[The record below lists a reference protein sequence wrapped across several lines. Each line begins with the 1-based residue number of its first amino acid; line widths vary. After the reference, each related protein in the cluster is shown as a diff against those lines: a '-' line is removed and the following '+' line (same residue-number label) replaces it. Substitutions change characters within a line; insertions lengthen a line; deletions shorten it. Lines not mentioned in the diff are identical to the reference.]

1 MSTTIEQMA
10 AMTDED
16 FLRMEVPSDTPAPE
30 KTPEELAAEQAAQAK
45 ATEDAEAAA
54 AAQAQA
60 DADAA
65 AAAKAAEEAAKA
77 QPGETRVPGSVVV
90 DEKVTKTPEELA
102 AEAAAKAEADK
113 NKTPEQLAR
122 EKAEADVK
130 AKVTP
135 PAGEV
140 DHKAAYDQIM
150 APFKANGKTMQVKS
164 VEEAI
169 QLMQMGANYTRK
181 MQELQPHRKTLL
193 MLENNGLL
201 DEGKLSFLIDLD
213 KKNPEA
219 IKKLLKDANINPLE
233 VDMEKESTY
242 QEGNHKVSDQEA
254 NFRAVLDE
262 LNSNPVGR
270 ETLQT
275 INSSWD
281 QASKEVLW
289 TQPEVMN
296 TIHTQRESGVYAR
309 IAAEIDRRRTLGQ
322 IQVGVPFLQAYR
334 EVGDELHKA
343 GAFNDLFKP
352 KASAAAPVATRAAM
366 PKPTGLDPKAEAA
379 AVHRGSPSKTT
390 APHEAM
396 QKASDEEFL
405 KMPIPR

>member
-1 MSTTIEQMA
+1 MEPTIDQMA
-10 AMTDED
+10 SMTDED
-16 FLRMEVPSDTPAPE
+16 FLKMEVPSDTVAPE
-30 KTPEELAAEQAAQAK
+30 KTPEEVAAEE
-45 ATEDAEAAA
+45 ATRIH
-54 AAQAQA
+54 AQA

-65 AAAKAAEEAAKA
+65 AEAQAQADAAAKAAENAAKVTE
-77 QPGETRVPGSVVV
+77 QPGEVQVPGSTTV
-90 DEKVTKTPEELA
+90 EEPVTKTPEESV
-102 AEAAAKAEADK
+102 AEADK
-113 NKTPEQLAR
+113 NKTPEQLAQ
-122 EKAEADVK
+122 EKAEADAK
-130 AKVTP
+130 AKDTQ

-140 DHKAAYDQIM
+140 DYKAGYEQIM

-219 IKKLLKDANINPLE
+219 IKKLLQDANINPLD
-233 VDMEKESTY
+233 VDMDKESTY
-242 QEGNHKVSDQEA
+242 QEGNHKVSDEEA
-254 NFRAVLDE
+254 QFRLVLDE

-275 INSSWD
+275 INSTWD

-289 TQPEVMN
+289 KQPEVMN
-296 TIHTQRESGVYAR
+296 TIHQQRENGVYAR
-309 IAAEIDRRRTLGQ
+309 ITAEIDRRRTLGV
-322 IQVGVPFLQAYR
+322 IQVGVPFLEAYR
-334 EVGDELHKA
+334 VVGDELHKA

-352 KASAAAPVATRAAM
+352 KATAVAPVATRAAM

-390 APHEAM
+390 SPLEAM
-396 QKASDEEFL
+396 QKASDDEFL

>member
-1 MSTTIEQMA
+1 MEPTIDQMA
-10 AMTDED
+10 SMTDED
-16 FLRMEVPSDTPAPE
+16 FLKMEVPSDTTAPE
-30 KTPEELAAEQAAQAK
+30 KTPEEVAAE
-45 ATEDAEAAA
+45 EAARI
-54 AAQAQA
+54 QAQA

-65 AAAKAAEEAAKA
+65 AEAQAQADAAAKAAEDAAKVTE
-77 QPGETRVPGSVVV
+77 QPGEVQVPGSTTV
-90 DEKVTKTPEELA
+90 EEPVTKTPEESV
-102 AEAAAKAEADK
+102 AEADK
-113 NKTPEQLAR
+113 NKTPEQLAQ
-122 EKAEADVK
+122 EKAEADAK
-130 AKVTP
+130 AKNTQ

-140 DHKAAYDQIM
+140 DYKAGYEQIM

-164 VEEAI
+164 VDEAI

-219 IKKLLKDANINPLE
+219 IKKLLQDAKIDPLD
-233 VDMEKESTY
+233 VDLEKESTY
-242 QEGNHKVSDQEA
+242 QEGNHKVSDEEA
-254 NFRAVLDE
+254 QFRLVLDE

-275 INSSWD
+275 INSTWD

-289 TQPEVMN
+289 KQPEVMN
-296 TIHTQRESGVYAR
+296 TIYQQRENGVYAR
-309 IAAEIDRRRTLGQ
+309 ITAEIDRRRTLGV
-322 IQVGVPFLQAYR
+322 IQVGVPFLEAYR
-334 EVGDELHKA
+334 VVGDELHKA
-343 GAFNDLFKP
+343 GAFNDLFKS
-352 KASAAAPVATRAAM
+352 KAAAAAPVATRAAM

-390 APHEAM
+390 SPLEAM
-396 QKASDEEFL
+396 QKASDDEFL

>member
-1 MSTTIEQMA
+1 
-10 AMTDED
+10 
-16 FLRMEVPSDTPAPE
+16 
-30 KTPEELAAEQAAQAK
+30 
-45 ATEDAEAAA
+45 
-54 AAQAQA
+54 
-60 DADAA
+60 
-65 AAAKAAEEAAKA
+65 
-77 QPGETRVPGSVVV
+77 
-90 DEKVTKTPEELA
+90 
-102 AEAAAKAEADK
+102 
-113 NKTPEQLAR
+113 
-122 EKAEADVK
+122 
-130 AKVTP
+130 
-135 PAGEV
+135 
-140 DHKAAYDQIM
+140 M

-219 IKKLLKDANINPLE
+219 IKKLLQDANINPLD
-233 VDMEKESTY
+233 VDMDKESAY
-242 QEGNHKVSDQEA
+242 QEGNHKVSDEEA
-254 NFRAVLDE
+254 QFRLVLDE

-275 INSSWD
+275 INSTWD

-289 TQPEVMN
+289 KQPEVMN
-296 TIHTQRESGVYAR
+296 TIHQQRENGVYAR
-309 IAAEIDRRRTLGQ
+309 ITAEIDRRRTLGV
-322 IQVGVPFLQAYR
+322 IQVGVPFLEAYR
-334 EVGDELHKA
+334 VVGDELHKA

-352 KASAAAPVATRAAM
+352 KATAVAPVATRAAM

-390 APHEAM
+390 SPLEAM
-396 QKASDEEFL
+396 QKASDDEFL

>member
-1 MSTTIEQMA
+1 MSASIDQMA

-16 FLRMEVPSDTPAPE
+16 FLKMEVPSDTAAPE
-30 KTPEELAAEQAAQAK
+30 KTPEELAAEQAAQAQ
-45 ATEDAEAAA
+45 AQVDADAAA
-54 AAQAQA
+54 AVQAQA

-65 AAAKAAEEAAKA
+65 AAEDATKAK
-77 QPGETRVPGSVVV
+77 PGEITVP
-90 DEKVTKTPEELA
+90 DAAILDQTKTPEELA
-102 AEAAAKAEADK
+102 AEEAAKVAKAEADK
-113 NKTPEQLAR
+113 NKTPEQLAQ
-122 EKAEADVK
+122 EKVEADAK
-130 AKVTP
+130 AKNTP

-140 DHKAAYDQIM
+140 DYKATHEQIM

-219 IKKLLKDANINPLE
+219 IKKLLQDAKIDPLD
-233 VDMEKESTY
+233 VDLEKESTY
-242 QEGNHKVSDQEA
+242 QEGNHKVSDEEA
-254 NFRAVLDE
+254 QFRLVLDE

-275 INSSWD
+275 INSTWD

-289 TQPEVMN
+289 KQPEVMN
-296 TIHTQRESGVYAR
+296 TIYQQRENGVYAR
-309 IAAEIDRRRTLGQ
+309 ITAEIDRRRTLGV
-322 IQVGVPFLQAYR
+322 IQVGVPFLEAYR
-334 EVGDELHKA
+334 VVGDELHKA

-352 KASAAAPVATRAAM
+352 KATAVAPVATRAAM

-390 APHEAM
+390 PPFEAM
-396 QKASDEEFL
+396 QKASDDEFL

>member
-1 MSTTIEQMA
+1 MEPTIDQMA
-10 AMTDED
+10 SMTDED
-16 FLRMEVPSDTPAPE
+16 FLKMEVPSDTAAPE
-30 KTPEELAAEQAAQAK
+30 KTPEEVAAE
-45 ATEDAEAAA
+45 EAARI
-54 AAQAQA
+54 QAQA

-65 AAAKAAEEAAKA
+65 AEAQAQADAAAAKAAEDAAKVTE
-77 QPGETRVPGSVVV
+77 QPGEVQVLGSTTV
-90 DEKVTKTPEELA
+90 EEPVTKTPEESV
-102 AEAAAKAEADK
+102 AEADK
-113 NKTPEQLAR
+113 NKTPEQLAQ
-122 EKAEADVK
+122 EKAEADAK
-130 AKVTP
+130 AKDTQ

-140 DHKAAYDQIM
+140 DYKAGYEQIM

-219 IKKLLKDANINPLE
+219 IKKLLQDANINPLD
-233 VDMEKESTY
+233 VDMDKESTY
-242 QEGNHKVSDQEA
+242 QEGNHKVSDEEA
-254 NFRAVLDE
+254 QFRLVLDE

-275 INSSWD
+275 INSTWD

-289 TQPEVMN
+289 KQPEVMN
-296 TIHTQRESGVYAR
+296 TIHAQRENGVYAR
-309 IAAEIDRRRTLGQ
+309 ITAEIERRRTLGV
-322 IQVGVPFLQAYR
+322 IQVGVPFLEAYR
-334 EVGDELHKA
+334 VVGDELHKA

-352 KASAAAPVATRAAM
+352 KAPAVAPVATRAAM

-390 APHEAM
+390 SPLEAM
-396 QKASDEEFL
+396 QKASDDEFL

>member
-1 MSTTIEQMA
+1 MSTSIDQMA

-16 FLRMEVPSDTPAPE
+16 FLKMEVPSDTLAPE
-30 KTPEELAAEQAAQAK
+30 KTPEEVAAEE
-45 ATEDAEAAA
+45 ATRI
-54 AAQAQA
+54 QAQA
-60 DADAA
+60 DADAV
-65 AAAKAAEEAAKA
+65 AAKAAEDAAKVTE
-77 QPGETRVPGSVVV
+77 QPGEVQVPGSTTV
-90 DEKVTKTPEELA
+90 EEPVTKTPEESV
-102 AEAAAKAEADK
+102 AEVDK
-113 NKTPEQLAR
+113 NKTPEQLAQ
-122 EKAEADVK
+122 EKAEADAK
-130 AKVTP
+130 AKNTQ

-140 DHKAAYDQIM
+140 DYKAGYEQLM

-219 IKKLLKDANINPLE
+219 IKKLLQDANINPLD
-233 VDMEKESTY
+233 VDMDKESTY
-242 QEGNHKVSDQEA
+242 QEGNHKVSDEEA
-254 NFRAVLDE
+254 QFRLVLDE

-275 INSSWD
+275 INSTWD

-289 TQPEVMN
+289 KQPEVMN
-296 TIHTQRESGVYAR
+296 TIHQQRENGVYAR
-309 IAAEIDRRRTLGQ
+309 ITAEIDRRRTLGV
-322 IQVGVPFLQAYR
+322 IQVGVPFLEAYR
-334 EVGDELHKA
+334 VVGDELHRS

-352 KASAAAPVATRAAM
+352 KASVTPVATRAAM

-390 APHEAM
+390 SPLEAM

>member
-1 MSTTIEQMA
+1 MEPTIDQMA
-10 AMTDED
+10 SMTDED
-16 FLRMEVPSDTPAPE
+16 FLKMEVPSDTAAPE
-30 KTPEELAAEQAAQAK
+30 KTPEEVAAE
-45 ATEDAEAAA
+45 EAARI
-54 AAQAQA
+54 QAQA

-65 AAAKAAEEAAKA
+65 AEAQAQADAAAKAAEDAAKVTE
-77 QPGETRVPGSVVV
+77 QPGEVQVPGSTTV
-90 DEKVTKTPEELA
+90 EEPVTKTPEESV
-102 AEAAAKAEADK
+102 AEVDK
-113 NKTPEQLAR
+113 NKTPEQLAQD
-122 EKAEADVK
+122 KAEADAK
-130 AKVTP
+130 AKNTQ

-140 DHKAAYDQIM
+140 DFKAGYEQIM

-219 IKKLLKDANINPLE
+219 IKKLLQDANINPLD
-233 VDMEKESTY
+233 VDMDQESTY
-242 QEGNHKVSDQEA
+242 QEGNHKVSDEEA
-254 NFRAVLDE
+254 QFRLVLDE

-275 INSSWD
+275 INSTWD

-289 TQPEVMN
+289 KQPEVMN
-296 TIHTQRESGVYAR
+296 TIHAQRENGVYAR
-309 IAAEIDRRRTLGQ
+309 ITAEIERRRTLGV
-322 IQVGVPFLQAYR
+322 IQVGVPFLEAYR
-334 EVGDELHKA
+334 VVGDELHKA

-352 KASAAAPVATRAAM
+352 KATAVAPVATRAAM

-390 APHEAM
+390 SPLEAM
-396 QKASDEEFL
+396 QKASDDEFL

>member
-1 MSTTIEQMA
+1 MEPTIDQMA
-10 AMTDED
+10 SMTDED
-16 FLRMEVPSDTPAPE
+16 FLKMEVPSDTLAPE
-30 KTPEELAAEQAAQAK
+30 KTPEEVAAE
-45 ATEDAEAAA
+45 EAARI
-54 AAQAQA
+54 QAQA
-60 DADAA
+60 DADAQAQADA
-65 AAAKAAEEAAKA
+65 AAAKAAEDAAKVTE
-77 QPGETRVPGSVVV
+77 QPGEVQVPGSTTVK
-90 DEKVTKTPEELA
+90 EPVTKTPEESV
-102 AEAAAKAEADK
+102 AEADK
-113 NKTPEQLAR
+113 NKTPEQLAQ
-122 EKAEADVK
+122 EKAEADAK
-130 AKVTP
+130 AKNTQ

-140 DHKAAYDQIM
+140 DYKAGYEQIM

-219 IKKLLKDANINPLE
+219 IKKLLQDAKIDPLD
-233 VDMEKESTY
+233 VDLEKESTY
-242 QEGNHKVSDQEA
+242 QEGNHKVSDEEA
-254 NFRAVLDE
+254 QFRLVLDE

-275 INSSWD
+275 INSTWD

-289 TQPEVMN
+289 KQPEVMN
-296 TIHTQRESGVYAR
+296 TIYQQRENGVYAR
-309 IAAEIDRRRTLGQ
+309 ITAEIDRRRTLGV
-322 IQVGVPFLQAYR
+322 IQVGVPFLEAYR
-334 EVGDELHKA
+334 VVGDELHKA
-343 GAFNDLFKP
+343 GAFNDLFKS
-352 KASAAAPVATRAAM
+352 KASAVAPVATRAAM
-366 PKPTGLDPKAEAA
+366 PKPTGLDPKADAA

-390 APHEAM
+390 SPFEAM
-396 QKASDEEFL
+396 QKASDDEFL

>member
-1 MSTTIEQMA
+1 MEPTIDQMA
-10 AMTDED
+10 SMTDED
-16 FLRMEVPSDTPAPE
+16 FLKMEVPSDTAASE
-30 KTPEELAAEQAAQAK
+30 KTPEEVASE
-45 ATEDAEAAA
+45 EAARN
-54 AAQAQA
+54 QAQA

-65 AAAKAAEEAAKA
+65 AEAQAQADAAAAKAAEDAAKVTE
-77 QPGETRVPGSVVV
+77 QPSEVQVPGSTTV
-90 DEKVTKTPEELA
+90 EEPVTKTPEELA
-102 AEAAAKAEADK
+102 AEAGK
-113 NKTPEQLAR
+113 NKTPEQLAQ
-122 EKAEADVK
+122 EKSEADAK
-130 AKVTP
+130 AKNTQ

-140 DHKAAYDQIM
+140 DYKAGYEQIM

-219 IKKLLKDANINPLE
+219 IKKLLQDANINPLD
-233 VDMEKESTY
+233 VDMDKESTY
-242 QEGNHKVSDQEA
+242 QEGNHKVSDEEA
-254 NFRAVLDE
+254 QFRLVLDE

-275 INSSWD
+275 INSTWD

-289 TQPEVMN
+289 KQPEVMN
-296 TIHTQRESGVYAR
+296 TIHQQRENGVYAR
-309 IAAEIDRRRTLGQ
+309 ITAEIDRRRTLGV
-322 IQVGVPFLQAYR
+322 IQVGVPFLEAYR
-334 EVGDELHKA
+334 VVGDELHKA

-352 KASAAAPVATRAAM
+352 RAPAASPVATRAAM

-390 APHEAM
+390 SPLEAM
-396 QKASDEEFL
+396 QKASDDEFL

>member
-1 MSTTIEQMA
+1 MEPTIDQMA
-10 AMTDED
+10 SMTDED
-16 FLRMEVPSDTPAPE
+16 FLKMEVPSDTAAPE
-30 KTPEELAAEQAAQAK
+30 KTPEEVAAE
-45 ATEDAEAAA
+45 EAARI
-54 AAQAQA
+54 QAQA
-60 DADAA
+60 DADAQAQADA
-65 AAAKAAEEAAKA
+65 AAAKAAEDAAKVTE
-77 QPGETRVPGSVVV
+77 QPGEVQVPGSTTV
-90 DEKVTKTPEELA
+90 EEPVTKTPEELA

-113 NKTPEQLAR
+113 NKTPEQLAQ
-122 EKAEADVK
+122 EKAEADAK
-130 AKVTP
+130 AKNTQ

-140 DHKAAYDQIM
+140 DYKATHEQIM

-164 VEEAI
+164 VDEAI

-219 IKKLLKDANINPLE
+219 IKKLLQDAKIDPLD
-233 VDMEKESTY
+233 VDLEKESTY
-242 QEGNHKVSDQEA
+242 QEGNHKVSDEEA
-254 NFRAVLDE
+254 QFRLVLDE

-275 INSSWD
+275 INSTWD

-289 TQPEVMN
+289 KQPEVMN
-296 TIHTQRESGVYAR
+296 TIHQQRENGVYAR
-309 IAAEIDRRRTLGQ
+309 IMAEIDRRRTLGV
-322 IQVGVPFLQAYR
+322 IQVGVPFLEAYR
-334 EVGDELHKA
+334 VVGDELHKA
-343 GAFNDLFKP
+343 GAFNDLFKS
-352 KASAAAPVATRAAM
+352 KAAAAAPVATRAAM

-390 APHEAM
+390 SPLEAM
-396 QKASDEEFL
+396 QKASDDEFL

>member
-1 MSTTIEQMA
+1 MEPTIDQMA
-10 AMTDED
+10 SMTDED
-16 FLRMEVPSDTPAPE
+16 FLKMEVPSDVVEPE
-30 KTPEELAAEQAAQAK
+30 KTPEQVAAEEAARIQAQAE
-45 ATEDAEAAA
+45 ADAAA
-54 AAQAQA
+54 EAQAQA
-60 DADAA
+60 DA
-65 AAAKAAEEAAKA
+65 AAKAAEDAAKITE
-77 QPGETRVPGSVVV
+77 QPGEVQVPGSTTV
-90 DEKVTKTPEELA
+90 EEPVTKTPEESV
-102 AEAAAKAEADK
+102 AEADK
-113 NKTPEQLAR
+113 NKTPEQLAQ
-122 EKAEADVK
+122 EKAEADAK
-130 AKVTP
+130 AKNTQ

-140 DHKAAYDQIM
+140 DYKAGYEQIM

-219 IKKLLKDANINPLE
+219 IKKLLQDANINPLD
-233 VDMEKESTY
+233 VDMDKESTY
-242 QEGNHKVSDQEA
+242 QEGNHKVSDEEA
-254 NFRAVLDE
+254 QFRLVLDE

-275 INSSWD
+275 INSTWD

-289 TQPEVMN
+289 KQPEVMN
-296 TIHTQRESGVYAR
+296 TIHQQRENGVYAR
-309 IAAEIDRRRTLGQ
+309 IMAEIDRRRTLGV
-322 IQVGVPFLQAYR
+322 IQVGVPFLEAYR
-334 EVGDELHKA
+334 VVGDELHKA

-352 KASAAAPVATRAAM
+352 KASAVAPVATRAAM

-390 APHEAM
+390 SPLEAM
-396 QKASDEEFL
+396 QKASDDEFL

>member
-1 MSTTIEQMA
+1 MEPTIDQMA
-10 AMTDED
+10 SMTDED
-16 FLRMEVPSDTPAPE
+16 FLKMEVPSDTAAPE
-30 KTPEELAAEQAAQAK
+30 KTPEEVAAE
-45 ATEDAEAAA
+45 EAARI
-54 AAQAQA
+54 QAQA

-65 AAAKAAEEAAKA
+65 AKAAEDAAKVTE
-77 QPGETRVPGSVVV
+77 QPGEVQVPGSTTV
-90 DEKVTKTPEELA
+90 EEPVTKTPEELA
-102 AEAAAKAEADK
+102 AEADK
-113 NKTPEQLAR
+113 NKTPEQLAQ
-122 EKAEADVK
+122 EKADAK
-130 AKVTP
+130 AKNTQ

-140 DHKAAYDQIM
+140 DYKAGYEQIM

-219 IKKLLKDANINPLE
+219 IKKLLQDANINPLD
-233 VDMEKESTY
+233 VDMDKESTY
-242 QEGNHKVSDQEA
+242 QEGNHKVSDEEA
-254 NFRAVLDE
+254 QFRLVLDE

-275 INSSWD
+275 INSTWD

-289 TQPEVMN
+289 KQPEVMN
-296 TIHTQRESGVYAR
+296 TIHHQRENGVYAR
-309 IAAEIDRRRTLGQ
+309 ITAEIDRRRTLGV
-322 IQVGVPFLQAYR
+322 IQVGVPFLEAYR
-334 EVGDELHKA
+334 VVGDELHKA

-352 KASAAAPVATRAAM
+352 KAPAVAPVATRAAM

-390 APHEAM
+390 SPLEAM
-396 QKASDEEFL
+396 QKASDDEFL

>member
-1 MSTTIEQMA
+1 MEPTIDQMA
-10 AMTDED
+10 SMTDED
-16 FLRMEVPSDTPAPE
+16 FLKMEVPSDTLAPE
-30 KTPEELAAEQAAQAK
+30 KTPEEVAAEE
-45 ATEDAEAAA
+45 ATRI
-54 AAQAQA
+54 QAQA

-65 AAAKAAEEAAKA
+65 AAKAAEDAAKVTE
-77 QPGETRVPGSVVV
+77 QPGEVQVPGSTTV
-90 DEKVTKTPEELA
+90 EEPVTKTPEESV
-102 AEAAAKAEADK
+102 ADK
-113 NKTPEQLAR
+113 NKTSEQLAQ
-122 EKAEADVK
+122 EKAEADAK
-130 AKVTP
+130 AKDTQ

-140 DHKAAYDQIM
+140 DYKAGYEQIM

-219 IKKLLKDANINPLE
+219 IKKLLQDANINPLD
-233 VDMEKESTY
+233 VDMDQESTY
-242 QEGNHKVSDQEA
+242 QEGNHKVSDEEA
-254 NFRAVLDE
+254 QFRLVLDE

-275 INSSWD
+275 INSTWD

-289 TQPEVMN
+289 KQPEVMN
-296 TIHTQRESGVYAR
+296 TINAQRENGVYAR
-309 IAAEIDRRRTLGQ
+309 ITTEIDRRRTLGV
-322 IQVGVPFLQAYR
+322 IQVGVPFLEAYR
-334 EVGDELHKA
+334 VVGDELHKA

-352 KASAAAPVATRAAM
+352 KAPAVAPVATRAAM

-390 APHEAM
+390 SPLEAM
-396 QKASDEEFL
+396 QKASDDEFL

>member
-1 MSTTIEQMA
+1 MEPTIDQMA
-10 AMTDED
+10 SMTDED
-16 FLRMEVPSDTPAPE
+16 FLKMEVPSDVVEPE
-30 KTPEELAAEQAAQAK
+30 KTPEHVAAE
-45 ATEDAEAAA
+45 EAARI
-54 AAQAQA
+54 QAQA

-65 AAAKAAEEAAKA
+65 AEAKAQADAAAAKAAEDAAKVTE
-77 QPGETRVPGSVVV
+77 QPGEVQVPGSTTV
-90 DEKVTKTPEELA
+90 EEPVTKTPEESV
-102 AEAAAKAEADK
+102 AEANK
-113 NKTPEQLAR
+113 NKTPEQLAQ
-122 EKAEADVK
+122 EKAEADAK
-130 AKVTP
+130 AKNTQ

-140 DHKAAYDQIM
+140 DYKAGYEQIM

-219 IKKLLKDANINPLE
+219 IKKLLQDANINPLD
-233 VDMEKESTY
+233 VDMDKESTY
-242 QEGNHKVSDQEA
+242 QEGNHKVSDEEA
-254 NFRAVLDE
+254 QFRLVLDE

-275 INSSWD
+275 INSTWD

-289 TQPEVMN
+289 KQPEVMN
-296 TIHTQRESGVYAR
+296 TIHQQRENGVYAR
-309 IAAEIDRRRTLGQ
+309 ITAEIDRRRTLGQ
-322 IQVGVPFLQAYR
+322 IQVGVPFLEAYR
-334 EVGDELHKA
+334 VVGDELHRS

-352 KASAAAPVATRAAM
+352 KASVTPVATRAAM

-390 APHEAM
+390 SPLEAM
-396 QKASDEEFL
+396 QKASDDEFL

>member
-1 MSTTIEQMA
+1 MEPTIDQMA
-10 AMTDED
+10 SMTDED
-16 FLRMEVPSDTPAPE
+16 FLKMEVPSDTAAPE
-30 KTPEELAAEQAAQAK
+30 KTPEEVAAEE
-45 ATEDAEAAA
+45 ATRI
-54 AAQAQA
+54 QAQA

-65 AAAKAAEEAAKA
+65 AEAQAQADAAAAEDAAKVTE
-77 QPGETRVPGSVVV
+77 QPGEVQVPGSTTV
-90 DEKVTKTPEELA
+90 EEPVTKTPEESV
-102 AEAAAKAEADK
+102 AEADK
-113 NKTPEQLAR
+113 NKTPEQLAQD
-122 EKAEADVK
+122 KAEADAK
-130 AKVTP
+130 AKNTQ

-140 DHKAAYDQIM
+140 DYKAGYEQIM
-150 APFKANGKTMQVKS
+150 APFKANGKTMQVRS

-219 IKKLLKDANINPLE
+219 IKKLLQDANINPLD
-233 VDMEKESTY
+233 VDMDKESTY
-242 QEGNHKVSDQEA
+242 QEGNHKVSDEEA
-254 NFRAVLDE
+254 QFRLVLDE

-275 INSSWD
+275 INSTWD

-289 TQPEVMN
+289 KQPEVMN
-296 TIHTQRESGVYAR
+296 TINAQRENGVYAR
-309 IAAEIDRRRTLGQ
+309 ITAEIDRRRTLGV
-322 IQVGVPFLQAYR
+322 IQVGVPFLEAYR
-334 EVGDELHKA
+334 VVGDELHKA

-352 KASAAAPVATRAAM
+352 KASAVAPVATRAAM

-390 APHEAM
+390 SPLEAM
-396 QKASDEEFL
+396 QKASDDEFL

>member
-1 MSTTIEQMA
+1 MEPTIDQMA
-10 AMTDED
+10 SMTDED
-16 FLRMEVPSDTPAPE
+16 FLKMEVPSDTLAPE
-30 KTPEELAAEQAAQAK
+30 KTPEEVAAE
-45 ATEDAEAAA
+45 EAARI
-54 AAQAQA
+54 QAQA

-65 AAAKAAEEAAKA
+65 AAKAAEDAAKVTE
-77 QPGETRVPGSVVV
+77 QPGEVQVPGSTTV
-90 DEKVTKTPEELA
+90 EEPVTKTPEESV
-102 AEAAAKAEADK
+102 ADK
-113 NKTPEQLAR
+113 NKTSEQLAQ
-122 EKAEADVK
+122 EKAEADAK
-130 AKVTP
+130 AKDTQ

-140 DHKAAYDQIM
+140 DYKAGYEQIM

-219 IKKLLKDANINPLE
+219 IKKLLQDANINPLD
-233 VDMEKESTY
+233 VDMDQESTY
-242 QEGNHKVSDQEA
+242 QEGNHKVSDEEA
-254 NFRAVLDE
+254 QFRLVLDE

-275 INSSWD
+275 INSTWD

-289 TQPEVMN
+289 KQPEVMN
-296 TIHTQRESGVYAR
+296 TINAQRENGVYAR
-309 IAAEIDRRRTLGQ
+309 ITTEIDRRRTLGV
-322 IQVGVPFLQAYR
+322 IQVGVPFLEAYR
-334 EVGDELHKA
+334 VVGDELHKA

-352 KASAAAPVATRAAM
+352 KAPAVAPVATRAAM

-390 APHEAM
+390 SPLEAM
-396 QKASDEEFL
+396 QKASDDEFL

>member
-1 MSTTIEQMA
+1 MEPTIDQMA
-10 AMTDED
+10 SMTDED
-16 FLRMEVPSDTPAPE
+16 FLKMEVPSDTAAPE
-30 KTPEELAAEQAAQAK
+30 KTPEEVAAE
-45 ATEDAEAAA
+45 EAARN
-54 AAQAQA
+54 QAQA

-65 AAAKAAEEAAKA
+65 AAKAAEDAAKVIE
-77 QPGETRVPGSVVV
+77 QPGEVQVPGSTTV
-90 DEKVTKTPEELA
+90 EEPVTKTPEESV
-102 AEAAAKAEADK
+102 AEADK
-113 NKTPEQLAR
+113 NKTPEQLAQD
-122 EKAEADVK
+122 KAEADAK
-130 AKVTP
+130 AKNTQ

-140 DHKAAYDQIM
+140 DYKAGYEQIM

-219 IKKLLKDANINPLE
+219 IKKLLQDANINPLD
-233 VDMEKESTY
+233 VDMDQESTY
-242 QEGNHKVSDQEA
+242 QEGNHKVSDEEA
-254 NFRAVLDE
+254 QFRLVLDE

-275 INSSWD
+275 INSTWD

-289 TQPEVMN
+289 KQPEVMN
-296 TIHTQRESGVYAR
+296 TINAQRENGVYAR
-309 IAAEIDRRRTLGQ
+309 ITAEIDRRRTLGV
-322 IQVGVPFLQAYR
+322 IQVGVPFLEAYR
-334 EVGDELHKA
+334 VVGDELHKA

-352 KASAAAPVATRAAM
+352 KAPAVAPVATRAAM

-390 APHEAM
+390 SPLEAM
-396 QKASDEEFL
+396 QKASDDEFL

>member
-1 MSTTIEQMA
+1 MEPTIDQMA
-10 AMTDED
+10 SMTDED
-16 FLRMEVPSDTPAPE
+16 FLKMEVPSDTLAPE
-30 KTPEELAAEQAAQAK
+30 KTPEEVAAEEAARIQAQAAA
-45 ATEDAEAAA
+45 DAAA
-54 AAQAQA
+54 EAQAQA
-60 DADAA
+60 DA
-65 AAAKAAEEAAKA
+65 AAKAAEDAAKVTE
-77 QPGETRVPGSVVV
+77 QLGEVQVPGSAIV
-90 DEKVTKTPEELA
+90 EEPVTKTPEESV
-102 AEAAAKAEADK
+102 AEADK
-113 NKTPEQLAR
+113 NKTPEQLAQ
-122 EKAEADVK
+122 EKAEADAK
-130 AKVTP
+130 AKNTQ

-140 DHKAAYDQIM
+140 DYKAGYEQLM

-219 IKKLLKDANINPLE
+219 IKKLLQDANINPLD
-233 VDMEKESTY
+233 VDMDKESTY
-242 QEGNHKVSDQEA
+242 QEGNHKVSDEEA
-254 NFRAVLDE
+254 QFRLVLDE

-275 INSSWD
+275 INSTWD

-289 TQPEVMN
+289 KQPEVMN
-296 TIHTQRESGVYAR
+296 TIHQQRENGVYAR
-309 IAAEIDRRRTLGQ
+309 IMAEIDRRRTLGV
-322 IQVGVPFLQAYR
+322 IQVGVPFLEAYR
-334 EVGDELHKA
+334 VVGDELHKA

-352 KASAAAPVATRAAM
+352 KASAVAPVATRAAM

-390 APHEAM
+390 SPLEAM
-396 QKASDEEFL
+396 QKASDDEFL

>member
-1 MSTTIEQMA
+1 MSASIDQMA

-16 FLRMEVPSDTPAPE
+16 FLKMEVPSDTAAPE
-30 KTPEELAAEQAAQAK
+30 KTPEEVAAE
-45 ATEDAEAAA
+45 EAARN
-54 AAQAQA
+54 QAQA

-65 AAAKAAEEAAKA
+65 AEAQAQADAAAAKAAEDAAKVTE
-77 QPGETRVPGSVVV
+77 QPGEVQVPGSTTV
-90 DEKVTKTPEELA
+90 EEPVTKTPEESV
-102 AEAAAKAEADK
+102 AEADK
-113 NKTPEQLAR
+113 NKTPEQLAQD
-122 EKAEADVK
+122 KAEADAK
-130 AKVTP
+130 AKDTQ

-140 DHKAAYDQIM
+140 DYKATHEQIM

-164 VEEAI
+164 VDEAI

-219 IKKLLKDANINPLE
+219 IKKLLQDANINPLD
-233 VDMEKESTY
+233 VDMDKESTY
-242 QEGNHKVSDQEA
+242 QEGNHKVSDEEA
-254 NFRAVLDE
+254 QFRLVLDE

-275 INSSWD
+275 INSTWD

-289 TQPEVMN
+289 KQPEVMN
-296 TIHTQRESGVYAR
+296 TISAQRENGVYAR
-309 IAAEIDRRRTLGQ
+309 ITAEIDRRRTLGV
-322 IQVGVPFLQAYR
+322 IQVGVPFLEAYR
-334 EVGDELHKA
+334 VVGDELHKA

-352 KASAAAPVATRAAM
+352 KATAVAPVATRAAM

-390 APHEAM
+390 SPLEAM
-396 QKASDEEFL
+396 QKASDDEFL

>member
-1 MSTTIEQMA
+1 MEPTIDQMA
-10 AMTDED
+10 SMTDED
-16 FLRMEVPSDTPAPE
+16 FLKMEVPSDTAAPE
-30 KTPEELAAEQAAQAK
+30 KTPEEVAAE
-45 ATEDAEAAA
+45 EAARI
-54 AAQAQA
+54 QAQA
-60 DADAA
+60 DADAQAQADA
-65 AAAKAAEEAAKA
+65 AAAKAAEDAAKVTE
-77 QPGETRVPGSVVV
+77 QPGEVQVPGSTTV
-90 DEKVTKTPEELA
+90 EEPVTKTPEELA

-113 NKTPEQLAR
+113 NKTPEQLAQ
-122 EKAEADVK
+122 EKAEADAK
-130 AKVTP
+130 AKNTQ

-140 DHKAAYDQIM
+140 DYKATHEQIM

-164 VEEAI
+164 VDEAI

-219 IKKLLKDANINPLE
+219 IKKLLQDAKIDPLD
-233 VDMEKESTY
+233 VDLEKESTY
-242 QEGNHKVSDQEA
+242 QEGNHKVSDEEA
-254 NFRAVLDE
+254 QFRLVLDE

-275 INSSWD
+275 INSTWD

-289 TQPEVMN
+289 KQPEVMN
-296 TIHTQRESGVYAR
+296 TIHQQRENGVYAR
-309 IAAEIDRRRTLGQ
+309 IMAEIDRRRTLGV
-322 IQVGVPFLQAYR
+322 IQVGVPFLEAYR
-334 EVGDELHKA
+334 VVGDELHKA

-352 KASAAAPVATRAAM
+352 KATAVAPVATRAAM
-366 PKPTGLDPKAEAA
+366 PKPTGLDPKADAA

-390 APHEAM
+390 SPLEAM
-396 QKASDEEFL
+396 QKASDDEFL

>member
-1 MSTTIEQMA
+1 MEPTIDQMA
-10 AMTDED
+10 SMTDED
-16 FLRMEVPSDTPAPE
+16 FLKMEVPSDTAAPE
-30 KTPEELAAEQAAQAK
+30 KTPEEVAAE
-45 ATEDAEAAA
+45 EAARI
-54 AAQAQA
+54 QAQA

-65 AAAKAAEEAAKA
+65 AEAQAQADAAAKAAEDAAKVTE
-77 QPGETRVPGSVVV
+77 QPGEVQVPGSTTV
-90 DEKVTKTPEELA
+90 EEPVTKTPEELA
-102 AEAAAKAEADK
+102 AEADK
-113 NKTPEQLAR
+113 NKTPEQLAQ
-122 EKAEADVK
+122 EKADAK
-130 AKVTP
+130 AKNTQ

-140 DHKAAYDQIM
+140 DYKAGYEQLM

-219 IKKLLKDANINPLE
+219 IKKLLQDANINPLD
-233 VDMEKESTY
+233 VDMDKESTY
-242 QEGNHKVSDQEA
+242 QEGNHKVSDEEA
-254 NFRAVLDE
+254 QFRLVLDE

-275 INSSWD
+275 INSTWD

-289 TQPEVMN
+289 KQPEVMN
-296 TIHTQRESGVYAR
+296 TIHQQRENGIYAR
-309 IAAEIDRRRTLGQ
+309 ITAEIDRRRTLGQ
-322 IQVGVPFLQAYR
+322 IQVGVPFLEAYR
-334 EVGDELHKA
+334 VVGDELHRS

-352 KASAAAPVATRAAM
+352 KASVTPVATRAAM
-366 PKPTGLDPKAEAA
+366 PKPTGMDPKVEAA
-379 AVHRGSPSKTT
+379 AVHRGSPSKT
-390 APHEAM
+390 PSPFEAM
-396 QKASDEEFL
+396 QKASDDEFL

>member
-1 MSTTIEQMA
+1 MEPTIDQMA
-10 AMTDED
+10 SMTDED
-16 FLRMEVPSDTPAPE
+16 FLKMEVPSDTVAPE
-30 KTPEELAAEQAAQAK
+30 KTPEQVAAE
-45 ATEDAEAAA
+45 EAARI
-54 AAQAQA
+54 QAQA

-65 AAAKAAEEAAKA
+65 AEAQAQADAAAAKAAEDAAKVTE
-77 QPGETRVPGSVVV
+77 QPSEVQVPGSTTV
-90 DEKVTKTPEELA
+90 EEPVTKTLEESVT
-102 AEAAAKAEADK
+102 EADK
-113 NKTPEQLAR
+113 NKTPEQLAQ
-122 EKAEADVK
+122 EKAEADAK
-130 AKVTP
+130 AKNTQ

-140 DHKAAYDQIM
+140 DYKAGYEQIM

-219 IKKLLKDANINPLE
+219 IKKLLQDANINPLD
-233 VDMEKESTY
+233 VDMDEESTY
-242 QEGNHKVSDQEA
+242 QEGNHKVSDEEA
-254 NFRAVLDE
+254 QFRLVLDE

-275 INSSWD
+275 INSTWD

-289 TQPEVMN
+289 KQPEVMN
-296 TIHTQRESGVYAR
+296 TIHQQRENGVYAR
-309 IAAEIDRRRTLGQ
+309 ITAEIDRRRTLGV
-322 IQVGVPFLQAYR
+322 IQVGVPFLEAYR
-334 EVGDELHKA
+334 VVGDELHKA

-352 KASAAAPVATRAAM
+352 KATAAAPVATRAAM

-379 AVHRGSPSKTT
+379 AVHRGSPGKTT
-390 APHEAM
+390 SPLEAM
-396 QKASDEEFL
+396 QKASDDEFL

>member
-1 MSTTIEQMA
+1 M
-10 AMTDED
+10 
-16 FLRMEVPSDTPAPE
+16 
-30 KTPEELAAEQAAQAK
+30 
-45 ATEDAEAAA
+45 
-54 AAQAQA
+54 
-60 DADAA
+60 
-65 AAAKAAEEAAKA
+65 EEAPTGDPVT
-77 QPGETRVPGSVVV
+77 QPADQPVADQDKSVDPVPTDKVV
-90 DEKVTKTPEELA
+90 KP
-102 AEAAAKAEADK
+102 
-113 NKTPEQLAR
+113 Q
-122 EKAEADVK
+122 VK
-130 AKVTP
+130 DSQ

-140 DHKAAYDQIM
+140 DYKVTHEQIM

-219 IKKLLKDANINPLE
+219 IKKLLQDAKIDPLD
-233 VDMEKESTY
+233 VDLEKESTY
-242 QEGNHKVSDQEA
+242 QEGNHKVSDEEA
-254 NFRAVLDE
+254 QFRLVLDE

-275 INSSWD
+275 INSTWD

-289 TQPEVMN
+289 KQPEVMN
-296 TIHTQRESGVYAR
+296 TIYQQRENGVYAR
-309 IAAEIDRRRTLGQ
+309 ITAEIDRRRTLGV
-322 IQVGVPFLQAYR
+322 IQVGVPFLEAYR
-334 EVGDELHKA
+334 VVGDELHKA

-352 KASAAAPVATRAAM
+352 KATAVAPVATRAAM

-390 APHEAM
+390 SPLEAM
-396 QKASDEEFL
+396 QKASDDEFL

>member
-1 MSTTIEQMA
+1 MEPTIDQMA
-10 AMTDED
+10 SMTDED
-16 FLRMEVPSDTPAPE
+16 FLKMEVPSDTAAPE
-30 KTPEELAAEQAAQAK
+30 KTPEEIAAE
-45 ATEDAEAAA
+45 EAARI
-54 AAQAQA
+54 QAQA

-65 AAAKAAEEAAKA
+65 AAKAAEDAAKVTE
-77 QPGETRVPGSVVV
+77 QPGEVQVPGSTTV
-90 DEKVTKTPEELA
+90 EEPVTKTPEESV
-102 AEAAAKAEADK
+102 AEAYK
-113 NKTPEQLAR
+113 NKTPEQLAQD
-122 EKAEADVK
+122 KAEADAK
-130 AKVTP
+130 AKDTQPV
-135 PAGEV
+135 GEV
-140 DHKAAYDQIM
+140 DYKAGYEQIM

-164 VEEAI
+164 VDEAI

-219 IKKLLKDANINPLE
+219 IKKLLQDANINPLD
-233 VDMEKESTY
+233 VDMDEESTY
-242 QEGNHKVSDQEA
+242 QEGNHKVSDEEA
-254 NFRAVLDE
+254 QFRLVLDE
-262 LNSNPVGR
+262 LYSNPVGR

-275 INSSWD
+275 INSTWD

-289 TQPEVMN
+289 KQPEVMN
-296 TIHTQRESGVYAR
+296 TINAQRENGVYAR
-309 IAAEIDRRRTLGQ
+309 ITAEIDRRRTLGQ
-322 IQVGVPFLQAYR
+322 IQVGVPFLEAYR
-334 EVGDELHKA
+334 VVGDELHRS

-352 KASAAAPVATRAAM
+352 KASVTPVATRAAM

-379 AVHRGSPSKTT
+379 AVHRGSPSKT
-390 APHEAM
+390 PSPFEAM

>member
-1 MSTTIEQMA
+1 MEPTIDQMA
-10 AMTDED
+10 SMTDED
-16 FLRMEVPSDTPAPE
+16 FLKMEVPSDTAAPE
-30 KTPEELAAEQAAQAK
+30 KTPEEVAAEEVARN
-45 ATEDAEAAA
+45 
-54 AAQAQA
+54 QAQA

-65 AAAKAAEEAAKA
+65 AAKAAEDAAKVTE
-77 QPGETRVPGSVVV
+77 QPGEVQVPGSTTV
-90 DEKVTKTPEELA
+90 EEPVTKTPEESV
-102 AEAAAKAEADK
+102 AEADK
-113 NKTPEQLAR
+113 NKTPEQLAQD
-122 EKAEADVK
+122 KAEADAK
-130 AKVTP
+130 AKDTQ

-140 DHKAAYDQIM
+140 DYKAGYEQIM

-219 IKKLLKDANINPLE
+219 IKKLLQDANINPLD
-233 VDMEKESTY
+233 VDMDKESTY
-242 QEGNHKVSDQEA
+242 QEGNHKVSDEEA
-254 NFRAVLDE
+254 QFRLVLDE

-275 INSSWD
+275 INSTWD

-289 TQPEVMN
+289 KQPEVMN
-296 TIHTQRESGVYAR
+296 TIHQQRENGVYAR
-309 IAAEIDRRRTLGQ
+309 ITAEIDRRRTLGV
-322 IQVGVPFLQAYR
+322 IQVGVPFLEAYR
-334 EVGDELHKA
+334 VVGDELHRS

-352 KASAAAPVATRAAM
+352 KASATPVATRAAM
-366 PKPTGLDPKAEAA
+366 PKPTGVDPKAEAA
-379 AVHRGSPSKTT
+379 AVHRGSPSKT
-390 APHEAM
+390 PSPFEAM

>member
-1 MSTTIEQMA
+1 MEPTIDQMA
-10 AMTDED
+10 SMTDED
-16 FLRMEVPSDTPAPE
+16 FLKMEVPSDVVEPE
-30 KTPEELAAEQAAQAK
+30 KTPEQVAAE
-45 ATEDAEAAA
+45 EAARI
-54 AAQAQA
+54 QAQA

-65 AAAKAAEEAAKA
+65 AAKAAEDAAKVTE
-77 QPGETRVPGSVVV
+77 QPGEVQVPGSTTV
-90 DEKVTKTPEELA
+90 EEPVTKTSEESV
-102 AEAAAKAEADK
+102 AEADK
-113 NKTPEQLAR
+113 NKTPEQLAQ
-122 EKAEADVK
+122 EKADAK
-130 AKVTP
+130 AKNTQ

-140 DHKAAYDQIM
+140 DYKAGYEQLM

-219 IKKLLKDANINPLE
+219 IKKLLQDANINPLD
-233 VDMEKESTY
+233 VDMDKESTY
-242 QEGNHKVSDQEA
+242 QEGNHKVSDEEA
-254 NFRAVLDE
+254 QFRLVLDE

-275 INSSWD
+275 INSTWD

-289 TQPEVMN
+289 KQPEVMN
-296 TIHTQRESGVYAR
+296 TINAQRENGVYAR
-309 IAAEIDRRRTLGQ
+309 ITAEIDRRRTLGV
-322 IQVGVPFLQAYR
+322 IQVGVPFLEAYR
-334 EVGDELHKA
+334 VVGDELHKA

-352 KASAAAPVATRAAM
+352 KAPAVAPVATRAAM

-390 APHEAM
+390 SPLEAM
-396 QKASDEEFL
+396 QKASDDEFL

>member
-1 MSTTIEQMA
+1 MEPTIDQMA
-10 AMTDED
+10 SMTDED
-16 FLRMEVPSDTPAPE
+16 FLKMEVPSDTLAPE
-30 KTPEELAAEQAAQAK
+30 KTPEEVAAEE
-45 ATEDAEAAA
+45 ATRI
-54 AAQAQA
+54 QAQA

-65 AAAKAAEEAAKA
+65 AEAKAQADAAAAKAAEDAAKVTE
-77 QPGETRVPGSVVV
+77 QPGEVQVPGSTTV
-90 DEKVTKTPEELA
+90 EEPVTKTPEELV
-102 AEAAAKAEADK
+102 AEADK
-113 NKTPEQLAR
+113 NKTPEQLAQD
-122 EKAEADVK
+122 KAEADAK
-130 AKVTP
+130 AKDTQ

-140 DHKAAYDQIM
+140 DYKATHEQIM

-219 IKKLLKDANINPLE
+219 IKKLLQDAKIDPLD
-233 VDMEKESTY
+233 VDLEKESTY
-242 QEGNHKVSDQEA
+242 QEGNHKVSDEEA
-254 NFRAVLDE
+254 QFRLVLDE

-275 INSSWD
+275 INSTWD

-289 TQPEVMN
+289 KQPEVMN
-296 TIHTQRESGVYAR
+296 TIHQQRENGVYAR
-309 IAAEIDRRRTLGQ
+309 ITAEIDRRRTLGV
-322 IQVGVPFLQAYR
+322 IQVGVPFLEAYR
-334 EVGDELHKA
+334 VVGDELHKA
-343 GAFNDLFKP
+343 GAFNDLFKS
-352 KASAAAPVATRAAM
+352 KAAAAAPVATRAAM
-366 PKPTGLDPKAEAA
+366 PKPTGLDPKADAA

-390 APHEAM
+390 SPLEAM
-396 QKASDEEFL
+396 QKASDDEFL

>member
-1 MSTTIEQMA
+1 MEPTIDQMA
-10 AMTDED
+10 SMTDED
-16 FLRMEVPSDTPAPE
+16 FLKMEVPSDTLAPE
-30 KTPEELAAEQAAQAK
+30 KTPEEVAAE
-45 ATEDAEAAA
+45 EAARI
-54 AAQAQA
+54 QAQA

-65 AAAKAAEEAAKA
+65 AEAKAQADAAAAKAAEDAAKVTE
-77 QPGETRVPGSVVV
+77 QPGEVQVPGSTTV
-90 DEKVTKTPEELA
+90 EEPVTKTPEESV
-102 AEAAAKAEADK
+102 AEADK
-113 NKTPEQLAR
+113 NKTPEQLAQD
-122 EKAEADVK
+122 KAEADAK
-130 AKVTP
+130 AKDTQ

-140 DHKAAYDQIM
+140 DYKAGYEQIM

-219 IKKLLKDANINPLE
+219 IKKLLQDANINPLD
-233 VDMEKESTY
+233 VDMDKESTY
-242 QEGNHKVSDQEA
+242 QEGNHKVSDEEA
-254 NFRAVLDE
+254 QFRLVLDE
-262 LNSNPVGR
+262 LSSNPVGR

-275 INSSWD
+275 INSTWD

-289 TQPEVMN
+289 KQPEVMN
-296 TIHTQRESGVYAR
+296 TIHQQRENGVYAR
-309 IAAEIDRRRTLGQ
+309 ITAEIDRRRTLGV
-322 IQVGVPFLQAYR
+322 IQVGVPFLEAYR
-334 EVGDELHKA
+334 VVGDELHKA

-352 KASAAAPVATRAAM
+352 KATAVAPVATRAAM

-390 APHEAM
+390 SPLEAM
-396 QKASDEEFL
+396 QKASDDEFL

>member
-1 MSTTIEQMA
+1 MEPTIDQMA
-10 AMTDED
+10 SMTDED
-16 FLRMEVPSDTPAPE
+16 FLKMEVPSDTLAPE
-30 KTPEELAAEQAAQAK
+30 KTPEEVAAEE
-45 ATEDAEAAA
+45 ATRI
-54 AAQAQA
+54 QAQA

-65 AAAKAAEEAAKA
+65 AEAKAQADAAAAKAAEDAAKVTE
-77 QPGETRVPGSVVV
+77 QPGEVQVPGSTTV
-90 DEKVTKTPEELA
+90 EEPVTKTPEESV
-102 AEAAAKAEADK
+102 AEADK
-113 NKTPEQLAR
+113 NKTPEQLAQD
-122 EKAEADVK
+122 KAEADAK
-130 AKVTP
+130 AKDTQ

-140 DHKAAYDQIM
+140 DYKAGYEQIM

-164 VEEAI
+164 VDEAI

-219 IKKLLKDANINPLE
+219 IKKLLQDANINPLD
-233 VDMEKESTY
+233 VDMDQESTY
-242 QEGNHKVSDQEA
+242 QEGNHKVSDEEA
-254 NFRAVLDE
+254 QFRLVLDE

-275 INSSWD
+275 INSTWD

-289 TQPEVMN
+289 KQPEVMN
-296 TIHTQRESGVYAR
+296 TIHQQRENGVYAR
-309 IAAEIDRRRTLGQ
+309 IMAEIDRRRTLGV
-322 IQVGVPFLQAYR
+322 IQVGVPFLEAYR
-334 EVGDELHKA
+334 VVGDELHKA

-352 KASAAAPVATRAAM
+352 KATAVAPVATRAAM

-390 APHEAM
+390 SPLEAM
-396 QKASDEEFL
+396 QKASDDEFL

>member
-1 MSTTIEQMA
+1 MEPTIDQMA
-10 AMTDED
+10 SMTDED
-16 FLRMEVPSDTPAPE
+16 FLKMEVPSDTLAPE
-30 KTPEELAAEQAAQAK
+30 KTPEEVAAEE
-45 ATEDAEAAA
+45 ATRI
-54 AAQAQA
+54 QAQA

-65 AAAKAAEEAAKA
+65 AAAKAAEDAAKVTE
-77 QPGETRVPGSVVV
+77 QPGEVQVPGSTTV
-90 DEKVTKTPEELA
+90 EEPVTKTPEESV
-102 AEAAAKAEADK
+102 AEADK
-113 NKTPEQLAR
+113 NKTPEQLAQD
-122 EKAEADVK
+122 KAEADAK
-130 AKVTP
+130 AKDTQ

-140 DHKAAYDQIM
+140 DYKAGYEQLM

-219 IKKLLKDANINPLE
+219 IKKLLQDANINPLD
-233 VDMEKESTY
+233 VDMDKESTY
-242 QEGNHKVSDQEA
+242 QEGNHKVSDEEA
-254 NFRAVLDE
+254 QFRLVLDE

-275 INSSWD
+275 INSTWD

-289 TQPEVMN
+289 KQPEVMN
-296 TIHTQRESGVYAR
+296 TIHQQRENGVYAR
-309 IAAEIDRRRTLGQ
+309 ITAEIDRRRTLGV
-322 IQVGVPFLQAYR
+322 IQVGVPFLEAYR
-334 EVGDELHKA
+334 VVGDELHKA

-352 KASAAAPVATRAAM
+352 KASAVAPVATRAAM

-390 APHEAM
+390 SPLEAM
-396 QKASDEEFL
+396 QKASDDEFL

>member
-1 MSTTIEQMA
+1 MEPTIDQMA
-10 AMTDED
+10 SMTDED
-16 FLRMEVPSDTPAPE
+16 FLKMEVPSDTAAPE
-30 KTPEELAAEQAAQAK
+30 KTPEEVAAEEAARIQAQAD
-45 ATEDAEAAA
+45 TDAAA
-54 AAQAQA
+54 EAQAQA
-60 DADAA
+60 DAAAKVAEDAA
-65 AAAKAAEEAAKA
+65 KVTE
-77 QPGETRVPGSVVV
+77 QPGEVQVPGSTTV
-90 DEKVTKTPEELA
+90 EEPVTKTPEESV
-102 AEAAAKAEADK
+102 AEADK
-113 NKTPEQLAR
+113 NKTPEQLAQ
-122 EKAEADVK
+122 EKAEADAK
-130 AKVTP
+130 AKNTQ

-140 DHKAAYDQIM
+140 DYKAGYEQIM

-219 IKKLLKDANINPLE
+219 IKKLLQDANINPLD
-233 VDMEKESTY
+233 VDMDKESTY
-242 QEGNHKVSDQEA
+242 QEGNHKVSDEEA
-254 NFRAVLDE
+254 QFRLVLDE

-275 INSSWD
+275 INSTWD

-289 TQPEVMN
+289 KQPEVMN
-296 TIHTQRESGVYAR
+296 TIQQQRENGVYAR
-309 IAAEIDRRRTLGQ
+309 ITAEIDRRRTLGV
-322 IQVGVPFLQAYR
+322 IQVGVPFLEAYR
-334 EVGDELHKA
+334 VVGDELHKA

-352 KASAAAPVATRAAM
+352 KAPAAAPVATRAAM

-390 APHEAM
+390 SPLEAM
-396 QKASDEEFL
+396 QKASDDEFL

>member
-1 MSTTIEQMA
+1 MEPTIDQMA
-10 AMTDED
+10 SMTDED
-16 FLRMEVPSDTPAPE
+16 FLKMEVPSDTAAPE
-30 KTPEELAAEQAAQAK
+30 KTPEEVAAE
-45 ATEDAEAAA
+45 EAARI
-54 AAQAQA
+54 QAQA
-60 DADAA
+60 DADATA
-65 AAAKAAEEAAKA
+65 EAQAQAAAKAAEDAAKVTE
-77 QPGETRVPGSVVV
+77 QPGEVQVPGSTTV
-90 DEKVTKTPEELA
+90 EEPVTKTPEESV
-102 AEAAAKAEADK
+102 AEADK
-113 NKTPEQLAR
+113 NKTPEQLAQ
-122 EKAEADVK
+122 EKAEADAK
-130 AKVTP
+130 AKDTQ

-140 DHKAAYDQIM
+140 DYKAGYEQIM

-219 IKKLLKDANINPLE
+219 IKKLLQDANINPLD
-233 VDMEKESTY
+233 VDMDKESTY
-242 QEGNHKVSDQEA
+242 QEGNHKVSDEEA
-254 NFRAVLDE
+254 QFRLVLDE

-275 INSSWD
+275 INSTWD

-289 TQPEVMN
+289 KQPEVMN
-296 TIHTQRESGVYAR
+296 TIHAQRENGVYAR
-309 IAAEIDRRRTLGQ
+309 ITAEIERRRTLGV
-322 IQVGVPFLQAYR
+322 IQVGVPFLEAYR
-334 EVGDELHKA
+334 VVGDELHKA

-352 KASAAAPVATRAAM
+352 KAPAVAPVATRAAM

-390 APHEAM
+390 SPLEAM
-396 QKASDEEFL
+396 QKASDDEFL

>member
-1 MSTTIEQMA
+1 MEPTIDQMA
-10 AMTDED
+10 SMTDED
-16 FLRMEVPSDTPAPE
+16 FLKMEVPSDTLAPE
-30 KTPEELAAEQAAQAK
+30 KTPEEVAAEE
-45 ATEDAEAAA
+45 ATRI
-54 AAQAQA
+54 QAQA

-65 AAAKAAEEAAKA
+65 AEAKAQADAAAAKAAEDAAKVTE
-77 QPGETRVPGSVVV
+77 QPGEVQVPGSTTV
-90 DEKVTKTPEELA
+90 EEPVTKTPEESV
-102 AEAAAKAEADK
+102 AEADK
-113 NKTPEQLAR
+113 NKTPEQLAQ
-122 EKAEADVK
+122 EKAEADAK
-130 AKVTP
+130 AKDTQ

-140 DHKAAYDQIM
+140 DYKAGYEQLM

-219 IKKLLKDANINPLE
+219 IKKLLQDANINPLD
-233 VDMEKESTY
+233 VDMDNESTY
-242 QEGNHKVSDQEA
+242 QEGNHKVSDEEA
-254 NFRAVLDE
+254 QFRLVLDE

-275 INSSWD
+275 INSTWD

-289 TQPEVMN
+289 KQPEVMN
-296 TIHTQRESGVYAR
+296 TIYQQRENGVYAR
-309 IAAEIDRRRTLGQ
+309 ITAEIDRRRTLGV
-322 IQVGVPFLQAYR
+322 IQVGVPFLEAYR
-334 EVGDELHKA
+334 VVGDELHKA

-352 KASAAAPVATRAAM
+352 KATAAAPVATRAAM

-390 APHEAM
+390 SPLEAM
-396 QKASDEEFL
+396 QKASDDEFL

>member
-1 MSTTIEQMA
+1 MGPTIDQMA
-10 AMTDED
+10 TMTDED
-16 FLRMEVPSDTPAPE
+16 FLKMEVPSDVAPE
-30 KTPEELAAEQAAQAK
+30 RTEEELAAEQAAQAQ
-45 ATEDAEAAA
+45 AQADADAAA
-54 AAQAQA
+54 ATQAQA

-65 AAAKAAEEAAKA
+65 AAAKAAEDAAKVQA
-77 QPGETRVPGSVVV
+77 GEVSVADAVV
-90 DEKVTKTPEELA
+90 LDQTKTPEELA
-102 AEAAAKAEADK
+102 AEEAAKAAKVEADK
-113 NKTPEQLAR
+113 NKSPEQLAQ
-122 EKAEADVK
+122 EKAEADAK
-130 AKVTP
+130 AKNTS

-219 IKKLLKDANINPLE
+219 IKKLLQDAKINPLE

-254 NFRAVLDE
+254 QFRLVLDE

-275 INSSWD
+275 INSTWD

-296 TIHTQRESGVYAR
+296 TINAQRENGVYAR
-309 IAAEIDRRRTLGQ
+309 ISAEVERRRTLGQ
-322 IQVGVPFLQAYR
+322 IQVGVPFLEAYR
-334 EVGDELHKA
+334 VVGDELHKA

-390 APHEAM
+390 PPFEAL
-396 QKASDEEFL
+396 QKASDDEFL

>member
-1 MSTTIEQMA
+1 MSASIDQMA

-16 FLRMEVPSDTPAPE
+16 FLKMEVPSDVIEPE
-30 KTPEELAAEQAAQAK
+30 KTPEQVAAE
-45 ATEDAEAAA
+45 EAARI
-54 AAQAQA
+54 QAQA

-65 AAAKAAEEAAKA
+65 AEAQAQADAAAAKAAEDAAKVTG
-77 QPGETRVPGSVVV
+77 QPGEVQVPGSTTVG
-90 DEKVTKTPEELA
+90 EPVTKTPEELV
-102 AEAAAKAEADK
+102 AEADK
-113 NKTPEQLAR
+113 NKTPEQLAQER
-122 EKAEADVK
+122 AEADAK
-130 AKVTP
+130 AKNTQ

-140 DHKAAYDQIM
+140 DYKAGYEQIM

-164 VEEAI
+164 VDEAI

-219 IKKLLKDANINPLE
+219 IKKLLQDSNINPLD
-233 VDMEKESTY
+233 VDMDKESTY
-242 QEGNHKVSDQEA
+242 QEGNHKVSDEEA
-254 NFRAVLDE
+254 QFRLVLDE

-275 INSSWD
+275 INSTWD

-289 TQPEVMN
+289 KQPEVMN
-296 TIHTQRESGVYAR
+296 TIHQQRENGVYAR
-309 IAAEIDRRRTLGQ
+309 ITSEIDRRRTLGV
-322 IQVGVPFLQAYR
+322 IQVGVPFLEAYR
-334 EVGDELHKA
+334 VVGDELHKA
-343 GAFNDLFKP
+343 GAFNDLSKP

-366 PKPTGLDPKAEAA
+366 PKPTGLDPKAQAA

-390 APHEAM
+390 SPLEAM
-396 QKASDEEFL
+396 QKASDDEFL

>member
-1 MSTTIEQMA
+1 MEPTIDQMA
-10 AMTDED
+10 SMTDED
-16 FLRMEVPSDTPAPE
+16 FLKMEVPSDTVAPE
-30 KTPEELAAEQAAQAK
+30 KTPEEVAAEE
-45 ATEDAEAAA
+45 ATRI
-54 AAQAQA
+54 QAQA

-65 AAAKAAEEAAKA
+65 AEAQAQADAATAKAAEDAAKVTE
-77 QPGETRVPGSVVV
+77 QPGEVQVPGSTTV
-90 DEKVTKTPEELA
+90 EEPVTKTPEESV
-102 AEAAAKAEADK
+102 AEADK
-113 NKTPEQLAR
+113 NKTPEQLAQD
-122 EKAEADVK
+122 KAEADAK
-130 AKVTP
+130 AKNTQ

-140 DHKAAYDQIM
+140 DYKAGYEQLM

-219 IKKLLKDANINPLE
+219 IKKLLQDANINPLD
-233 VDMEKESTY
+233 VDMDQESTY
-242 QEGNHKVSDQEA
+242 QEGNHKVSDEEA
-254 NFRAVLDE
+254 QFRLVLDE

-275 INSSWD
+275 INSTWD

-289 TQPEVMN
+289 KQPEVMN
-296 TIHTQRESGVYAR
+296 TIYQQRENGVYAR
-309 IAAEIDRRRTLGQ
+309 ITAEIDRRRTLGV
-322 IQVGVPFLQAYR
+322 IQVGVPFLEAYR
-334 EVGDELHKA
+334 VVGDELHKA

-352 KASAAAPVATRAAM
+352 KASAVAPVATRAAM

-390 APHEAM
+390 SPLEAM
-396 QKASDEEFL
+396 QKASDDEFL

>member
-1 MSTTIEQMA
+1 MEPTIDQMA
-10 AMTDED
+10 SMTDED
-16 FLRMEVPSDTPAPE
+16 FLKMEVPSDTAAPE
-30 KTPEELAAEQAAQAK
+30 KTPEEVAAE
-45 ATEDAEAAA
+45 EAARI
-54 AAQAQA
+54 QAQA

-65 AAAKAAEEAAKA
+65 AEAKAQADAAAAKAAEDAAKVTE
-77 QPGETRVPGSVVV
+77 QPGEVQVPGSTTV
-90 DEKVTKTPEELA
+90 EEPVTKTPEESV
-102 AEAAAKAEADK
+102 AEADK
-113 NKTPEQLAR
+113 NKTPEQLAQ
-122 EKAEADVK
+122 EKAEADAK
-130 AKVTP
+130 AKNTQ

-140 DHKAAYDQIM
+140 DYKAGYEQIM

-219 IKKLLKDANINPLE
+219 IKKLLQDANINPLD
-233 VDMEKESTY
+233 VDMDKESTY
-242 QEGNHKVSDQEA
+242 QEGNHKVSDEEA
-254 NFRAVLDE
+254 QFRLVLDE

-275 INSSWD
+275 INSTWD

-289 TQPEVMN
+289 KQPEVMN
-296 TIHTQRESGVYAR
+296 TIHQQRENGVYAR
-309 IAAEIDRRRTLGQ
+309 ITAEIDRRRTLGQ
-322 IQVGVPFLQAYR
+322 IQVGVPFLEAYR
-334 EVGDELHKA
+334 VVGDELHRS

-352 KASAAAPVATRAAM
+352 KASATPVATRAAM
-366 PKPTGLDPKAEAA
+366 PKPTGVDPKVEAA
-379 AVHRGSPSKTT
+379 AVHRGSPSKT
-390 APHEAM
+390 PSPFEAM

>member
-1 MSTTIEQMA
+1 MEPTIDQMA
-10 AMTDED
+10 SMTDED
-16 FLRMEVPSDTPAPE
+16 FLKMEVPSDTAAPE
-30 KTPEELAAEQAAQAK
+30 KTPEEVAAE
-45 ATEDAEAAA
+45 EAARI
-54 AAQAQA
+54 QAQA

-65 AAAKAAEEAAKA
+65 AKAAEDAAKVTE
-77 QPGETRVPGSVVV
+77 QPGEVQVPGSTTV
-90 DEKVTKTPEELA
+90 EEPVTKTPEESV
-102 AEAAAKAEADK
+102 AEADK
-113 NKTPEQLAR
+113 NKTPEQLAQ
-122 EKAEADVK
+122 EKAEADAK
-130 AKVTP
+130 AKNTQ

-140 DHKAAYDQIM
+140 DYKAGYEQIM

-219 IKKLLKDANINPLE
+219 IKKLLQDANINPLD
-233 VDMEKESTY
+233 VDMDQESTY
-242 QEGNHKVSDQEA
+242 QEGNHKVSDEEA
-254 NFRAVLDE
+254 QFRLVLDE

-275 INSSWD
+275 INSTWD

-289 TQPEVMN
+289 KQPEVMN
-296 TIHTQRESGVYAR
+296 TINAQRENGVYAR
-309 IAAEIDRRRTLGQ
+309 ITAEIDRRRTLGV
-322 IQVGVPFLQAYR
+322 IQVGVPFLEAYR
-334 EVGDELHKA
+334 VVGDELHKA

-352 KASAAAPVATRAAM
+352 KASAVAPVATRAAM

-390 APHEAM
+390 SPLEAM
-396 QKASDEEFL
+396 QKASDDEFL

>member
-1 MSTTIEQMA
+1 MEPTIDQMA
-10 AMTDED
+10 SMTDED
-16 FLRMEVPSDTPAPE
+16 FLKMEVPSDTLAPE
-30 KTPEELAAEQAAQAK
+30 KTPEEVAAEE
-45 ATEDAEAAA
+45 ATRI
-54 AAQAQA
+54 QAQA

-65 AAAKAAEEAAKA
+65 AEAKAQADAAAAKAAEDAAKVTE
-77 QPGETRVPGSVVV
+77 QPGEVQVPGSTTV
-90 DEKVTKTPEELA
+90 EEPVTKTPEESV
-102 AEAAAKAEADK
+102 AEADK
-113 NKTPEQLAR
+113 NKTPEQLAQ
-122 EKAEADVK
+122 EKAEADAK
-130 AKVTP
+130 AKDTQ

-140 DHKAAYDQIM
+140 DYKAGYEQIM

-219 IKKLLKDANINPLE
+219 IKKLLQDANINPLD
-233 VDMEKESTY
+233 VDMDQESTY
-242 QEGNHKVSDQEA
+242 QEGNHKVSDEEA
-254 NFRAVLDE
+254 QFRLVLDE

-275 INSSWD
+275 INSTWD

-289 TQPEVMN
+289 KQPEVMN
-296 TIHTQRESGVYAR
+296 AISAQRENGVYAR
-309 IAAEIDRRRTLGQ
+309 ITAEIDRRRTLGV
-322 IQVGVPFLQAYR
+322 IQVGVPFLEAYR
-334 EVGDELHKA
+334 VVGDELHKA

-352 KASAAAPVATRAAM
+352 KAPAVAPVATRAAM

-390 APHEAM
+390 SPLEAM
-396 QKASDEEFL
+396 QKASDDEFL